1 VATPE
6 KEAAVT
12 ELKGNIESCTVAIM
26 AQYKGITVDQV
37 TDLRKKMRDQNV
49 TFKVFKNTLA
59 KRALDE
65 LELGDASQYMDG
77 PTVWAFSDDPIAPA
91 KILKDFG
98 KGVQAISMVGGV
110 LDGEVVN
117 QDKLQALA
125 DLPSREQLLA
135 QIAGLFASPMSNMA
149 ALFNALPQNMVGLI
163 DALKEKKE
171 QEGEAA

>member
-1 VATPE
+1 MATPE
-6 KEAAVT
+6 KEAAIT
-12 ELKGNIESCTVAIM
+12 ELKGNIEASTVAIM
-26 AQYKGITVDQV
+26 AKYQGITVEQV
-37 TDLRKKMRDQNV
+37 TELRSQMRGQNV

-65 LELGDASQYMDG
+65 LDLGDASQYMDG
-77 PTVWAFSDDPIAPA
+77 PTVWAFSDDPVAPA

-98 KGVQAISMVGGV
+98 KGVDAISMVGGV
-110 LDGEVVN
+110 LEGEVVN

-135 QIAGLFASPMSNMA
+135 QIAGLFAAPMSNMA